1 MNDYFHRVRRL
12 TCTQFYINNATREQA
27 RLALYVGATGC
38 TNNPSFTWKILS
50 NPDERAYVLPL
61 LDAAIRANPDDNAAE
76 CALQMALVRDIAALF
91 YPQWKES
98 HGRYG
103 YVSIQGDPVHEH
115 DAGVILREGRIHRE
129 ISPNVCCKIPVTEA
143 GLAAMEQLLRENTP
157 VNATEIMSVSQGLSV
172 CELYA
177 RVREET
183 GAQPPLFL
191 SFISGILNEYLRK
204 RFAAGEYDVEADVL
218 WQAGT
223 AACRKM
229 HRIIQERNDPIV
241 MISGG
246 VRENADFTDFVG
258 GNIAVT
264 VNWLG
269 AGSATSLLDANPHV
283 VSLINAPVADAVL
296 DELRRKVPDFAR
308 AYDAGALPVPEYAD
322 FGPVELF
329 RSNFLEAWGSAI
341 KAIAQRRAEI
351 G

>member
-1 MNDYFHRVRRL
+1 MSDYFRRVRKN
-12 TCTQFYINNATREQA
+12 TCTQFYINNATREQV
-27 RLALYVGATGC
+27 RFALDAGATGC

-50 NPDERAYVLPL
+50 NEAERAYFQPL
-61 LDAAIRANPDDNAAE
+61 LDAAIRDNPDDNAAE
-76 CALQMALVRDIAALF
+76 CALQMALVRDVAALF

-115 DAGVILREGRIHRE
+115 DPDVILREGRVHRE
-129 ISPNVCCKIPVTEA
+129 LSPNVCCKIPVTKA
-143 GLAAMEQLLRENTP
+143 GLTAMEQLLRENTP
-157 VNATEIMSVSQGLSV
+157 INATEIMSISQGLSV

-177 RVREET
+177 RVYEET
-183 GAQPPLFL
+183 GARPPLFL

-204 RFAAGEYDVEADVL
+204 QFAKGCYDIDPDVL

-229 HRIIQERNDPIV
+229 HRLIQERNDPIV

-269 AGSATSLLDANPHV
+269 NGSASSLLEADPRV
-283 VSLINAPVADAVL
+283 VSLINAPVPDTVL
-296 DELRRKVPDFAR
+296 DELRRKLPEFVR
-308 AYDAGALPVPEYAD
+308 AYDIGALAVDEYAD
-322 FGPVELF
+322 FGPVDLF
-329 RSNFLEAWGSAI
+329 RSNFLTAWDKALA
-341 KAIAQRRAEI
+341 AIAKRRAEM
-351 G
+351 